1 MRIAWYNEID
11 ALTASAISVSS
22 SIGGQDASN
31 LLDQRLSSQWLTDTA
46 TSQSVVFSFSA
57 AIDVNTIGILGHNIT
72 SACTVTVE
80 ANTANSWITPAY
92 SSTLTVYETGPV
104 LRFLGSTQT
113 YRYWRITF
121 AGQASLEIGRIWLGE
136 YLSISPSSLLDYRVT
151 DNRNDTVVIGRGRQ
165 LYGNEGTAWR
175 TVELSFPKSAYTMI
189 DSIREMYSYVGLYR
203 SLIFCNF
210 DDLRTY
216 QLVEPM
222 YCHIGRPIQFT
233 HTDRQKY
240 TYNLLLEED
249 K

>member
-11 ALTASAISVSS
+11 ALTASAISVST
-22 SIGGQDASN
+22 SIGGQDGAN
-31 LLDQRLSSQWLTDTA
+31 LLDQRLSTQWVTDTA

-57 AIDVNTIGILGHNIT
+57 AIDVTTIGVLGHNIT

-92 SSTLTVYETGPV
+92 STTLTVYDSGPI
-104 LRFLGSTQT
+104 LRFLVRSQT
-113 YRYWRITF
+113 YQYWRMTF

-136 YLSISPSSLLDYRVT
+136 YLTISPSSLLDYRVT

-165 LYGNEGTAWR
+165 LYGSEGTAWK
-175 TVELSFPKSAYTMI
+175 TVELSFPKTAYTMI
-189 DSIREMYSYVGLYR
+189 DSLRTLYAYSGLYK

-216 QLVEPM
+216 ELVEPM
-222 YCHIGRPIQFT
+222 YCHIGQPIQFT
-233 HTDRQKY
+233 HTDRQNY
-240 TYNLLLEED
+240 TYSLLLEED